1 MRLSLPQILVPVRK
15 FLRYTDTRFS
25 LACRVYEKF
34 SDLQKAIEKTVP
46 QHGLEQDD
54 IDTISTCITK
64 RWNDVHAA
72 VHAAGYVLDPDN
84 RTVDCKANKEIWDG
98 FLLIMRRLLP
108 SQAEVQV
115 ALQEYAGYK
124 GGDGFSP
131 EELDMAQ
138 KVAPLK
144 FWECYC
150 GHLPVLKS
158 VAVRILDLRA
168 GTRCVESHFSV
179 MGAVHSKGRN
189 RLVNGKVKKLTY
201 IVSNTKMLD
210 EVAKPEFAQ
219 KEEKAGESSD
229 SDYCSDTDQ
238 EEDMDKLE
246 AAAAAEM
253 EED

>member
-1 MRLSLPQILVPVRK
+1 
-15 FLRYTDTRFS
+15 
-25 LACRVYEKF
+25 
-34 SDLQKAIEKTVP
+34 
-46 QHGLEQDD
+46 
-54 IDTISTCITK
+54 
-64 RWNDVHAA
+64 
-72 VHAAGYVLDPDN
+72 
-84 RTVDCKANKEIWDG
+84 
-98 FLLIMRRLLP
+98 
-108 SQAEVQV
+108 
-115 ALQEYAGYK
+115 
-124 GGDGFSP
+124 
-131 EELDMAQ
+131 
-138 KVAPLK
+138 
-144 FWECYC
+144 
-150 GHLPVLKS
+150 
-158 VAVRILDLRA
+158 
-168 GTRCVESHFSV
+168 